1 MSKLNSSIA
10 FVLLVSI
17 FLLSLLFASYQTK
30 DLWIILFFIV
40 LTTSTAITTIRLF
53 NNQAFGTKL
62 NEYPKAMLAVVIGA
76 LATFYLAKF
85 GMSAVLASALI
96 GIGGSLLFKRYE
108 IEIFTGSFVGM
119 SSIVF
124 FNDGGILA
132 ASVISAVAYLMGKNV
147 FVGIGGKLGSSAFIG
162 TLLVA
167 FLAGVDVVNFDNALI
182 NTSLPIW
189 FIVIA
194 LIVSAIASIVT
205 NQMAQRWFKGST
217 VLGSSVA
224 GILGYLLSLSFGG
237 LGGLFA
243 GTIYAATFAGMSQNK
258 VLKSPLFFAIAGSI
272 TAVIFLAS
280 STYFLGLGGKMGTSA
295 FIGVLATV
303 IIIRKTK

>member
-1 MSKLNSSIA
+1 
-10 FVLLVSI
+10 
-17 FLLSLLFASYQTK
+17 
-30 DLWIILFFIV
+30 
-40 LTTSTAITTIRLF
+40 
-53 NNQAFGTKL
+53 
-62 NEYPKAMLAVVIGA
+62 
-76 LATFYLAKF
+76 
-85 GMSAVLASALI
+85 
-96 GIGGSLLFKRYE
+96 
-108 IEIFTGSFVGM
+108 
-119 SSIVF
+119 
-124 FNDGGILA
+124 
-132 ASVISAVAYLMGKNV
+132 
-147 FVGIGGKLGSSAFIG
+147 
-162 TLLVA
+162 
-167 FLAGVDVVNFDNALI
+167 
-182 NTSLPIW
+182 
-189 FIVIA
+189 
-194 LIVSAIASIVT
+194 
-205 NQMAQRWFKGST
+205 MAQRWFKGST